1 MSLGTARTSTQA
13 AGYLAHVDGLRALA
27 VLAVLAYHLDPRWLP
42 GGFTGVDV
50 FFAISGFVV
59 SASVDRLPLASTG
72 GELLRF
78 YARRMRRIAP
88 ALLACLLGTA
98 LATMLFIPESWLSE
112 TSTKTGRFA
121 FIGFSNWVLAQTGSD
136 YFSPRVD
143 FNPYTHTWSLGV
155 EEQFYLVFPLLFLA
169 WRRGGR
175 GRAWSTALFA
185 CATLGSLFYAIWQ
198 AALPGREVASFY
210 MTTTRFWQLGLGVLL
225 YQLLALR
232 RAGAEPLFARGLAM
246 PRIVRTVL
254 LGVAALLL
262 GWGLWTA
269 RAGRSPWPDGLAPVL
284 GTLALVVLLHRHADG
299 ALGRLLSARPV
310 VALGLRSYSLYLWHW
325 PVLVLLRWTIGL
337 EPWPH
342 KVLAVGA
349 SLALAA
355 ASYRWIELP
364 WRRGRALDARA
375 GRVIGTGLVVL
386 VLGAGVQSALAENL
400 GRYLSLSTVTRHPL
414 DWYAYAAGLP
424 REFPHCRQAT
434 QTYTIAGTR
443 ARIFS
448 RGECDLPPGN
458 GRALFVLGDSHAI
471 AYNELLRRQAV
482 LAGGPVHLYSMGG
495 CAVAPLAPGASHDPG
510 CVAFLEAALADV
522 ATRARP
528 GDALLLPGLRVA
540 RLVGEFEH
548 HSLQDNLA
556 ALSGDAERASRDA
569 QVLATV
575 RQLAPLAA
583 QGVRIVFEAP
593 KPVLPAPPYRCA
605 DGFNR
610 DNAVCSGGL
619 WIDRATAEA
628 YRAPALQALRE
639 IAARLPGASVWDPLP
654 VLCTAQRCSAFRGG
668 RPLYFDGDHLSGYG
682 NRVLLPSLQAFLDMP
697 PHPAR
702 AR

>member
-1 MSLGTARTSTQA
+1 MARTSTQA

-59 SASVDRLPLASTG
+59 SASVDRLPPATTT

-98 LATMLFIPESWLSE
+98 LVSMLFIPESWLSE

-121 FIGFSNWVLAQTGSD
+121 FVGFSNWVLARTGSD

-175 GRAWSTALFA
+175 GRAWAMALFA
-185 CATLGSLFYAIWQ
+185 CATLGSLVYAIWQ
-198 AALPGREVASFY
+198 AGLPGREVASFY
-210 MTTTRFWQLGLGVLL
+210 MTTTRFWQLGLGVLV
-225 YQLLALR
+225 YQVLALR
-232 RAGAEPLFARGLAM
+232 HGGAEPLFNRGLAL
-246 PRIVRTVL
+246 PRPARVVL
-254 LGVAALLL
+254 LGVAGLVL

-269 RAGRSPWPDGLAPVL
+269 RPGRSPWPDGLAPVL
-284 GTLALVVLLHRHADG
+284 GTLGLVVLLHRHAG
-299 ALGRLLSARPV
+299 GVLGRLLSSRPV

-337 EPWPH
+337 EAWPH
-342 KVLAVGA
+342 KLLAIGA

-355 ASYRWIELP
+355 ASYRWIETP
-364 WRRGRALDARA
+364 WRRERGSGWRV
-375 GRVIGTGLVVL
+375 GRVVGTGLAAL
-386 VLGAGVQSALAENL
+386 VLGAGVQSLLAENL
-400 GRYLSLSTVTRHPL
+400 GRHLSLSTVTRHPL
-414 DWYAYAAGLP
+414 DWYAYAAGL
-424 REFPHCRQAT
+424 RHEFPHCRQAT

-482 LAGGPVHLYSMGG
+482 LTGGPVHLYSMGG
-495 CAVAPLAPGASHDPG
+495 CTVAPLVPGAGHDPG
-510 CVAFLEAALADV
+510 CVAFLDAALADI

-540 RLVGEFEH
+540 RLVDEFER
-548 HSLQDNLA
+548 HSLADNLA
-556 ALSGDAERASRDA
+556 ALAADAERERRDA

-575 RQLAPLAA
+575 EQLTPLAG

-605 DGFNR
+605 DRFNHG
-610 DNAVCSGGL
+610 NAVCSGGL
-619 WIDRATAEA
+619 WLDRATVEA
-628 YRAPALQALRE
+628 YRAPALQALQQ
-639 IAARLPGASVWDPLP
+639 IAARLPGAAVWDPLP
-654 VLCTAQRCSAFRGG
+654 ALCTAQRCNAFDDG
-668 RPLYFDGDHLSGYG
+668 RPLYFDGDHLSGHG
-682 NRVLLPSLQAFLDMP
+682 NRVLLPSLQAFLDASP
-697 PHPAR
+697 QTAR
-702 AR
+702 PR